1 MNLKI
6 RIERPVREAAPR
18 KAEHEPLKQPAK
30 RQPAPVRR
38 PFLSALEDFAD
49 TRKVDALRNQQV
61 FKITETRQI
70 PPPKAAPA
78 PKAVSRMTHTQVERP
93 GLLSRAISLLRFAS
107 PAAKQLKLLES
118 VSLGDKRFVAL
129 VHADGRRFLVGGGSS
144 GVSLLAQLE
153 ESPKSTENLR
163 SFATPT
169 ELAG

>member
-6 RIERPVREAAPR
+6 RIERPMREAAPR
-18 KAEHEPLKQPAK
+18 KTAQEPAQQPAK

-38 PFLSALEDFAD
+38 PFLSSLEDYAD
-49 TRKVDALRNQQV
+49 TRKVEALKNQQV
-61 FKITETRQI
+61 FKISETRQI
-70 PPPKAAPA
+70 LPPRPVAAPKSISSKTLA
-78 PKAVSRMTHTQVERP
+78 QPPRR
-93 GLLSRAISLLRFAS
+93 GLLSRAISLLRAAA
-107 PAAKQLKLLES
+107 PAARQLKLVES
-118 VSLGDKRFVAL
+118 VSLGEKRFVAV

-163 SFATPT
+163 TFAGPT